1 VTLDDRQRSFNGYV
15 LGKPGPWGIVSE
27 EGLDD
32 LAVFDGDRP
41 MPLFDGSIPGV
52 HLTQSKTVIL
62 RLVTS
67 GVDRDVAEANV
78 TALENATRA
87 MRASEAQYVFKQPN
101 KPERFVW
108 ARPIRRVRPR
118 TQETEH
124 GPVFADLV
132 LKVADPHTYGIDQ
145 RSLLIPV
152 YSISGGGFEWPIVD
166 WPIDLGAAT
175 SQVAVAV
182 NAGNT
187 DAYPLLRFQRPA
199 SSTGDVFGVTL
210 TNTTSGDD
218 PLVLVVEIAPGQT
231 LTVDMFAYTRAKRD
245 VEPIHI
251 DGASRFSGWQHPRV
265 PFRLLPGSNTLRMDV
280 DGTTSDLVGL
290 ATWRDTF
297 IS

>member
-1 VTLDDRQRSFNGYV
+1 VTLTDRQRSFNGYV

-32 LAVFDGDRP
+32 LSVLVGDRP

-52 HLTQSKTVIL
+52 HLTQSKTVVI

-78 TALENATRA
+78 TALENATKA
-87 MRASEAQYVFKQPN
+87 MRSVEAQYVYKQPN

-108 ARPIRRVRPR
+108 ARPIRRVRAR

-132 LKVADPHTYGIDQ
+132 LQVADPHSYSITE
-145 RSLLIPV
+145 RSVLIPIF
-152 YSISGGGFEWPIVD
+152 SISGGGFELPAD
-166 WPIDLGAAT
+166 LPFDLGAAT

-199 SSTGDVFGVTL
+199 SSSGDVFGLTL

-231 LTVDMFAYTRAKRD
+231 LTVDMGAYVRAKRD
-245 VEPIHI
+245 VDPIRL
-251 DGASRFSGWQHPRV
+251 GEASRFSGWQHPRV
-265 PFRLLPGSNTLRMDV
+265 PFRLVPGSNTLRLDV
-280 DGTTSDLVGL
+280 DGTAADLVGL

-297 IS
+297 IT